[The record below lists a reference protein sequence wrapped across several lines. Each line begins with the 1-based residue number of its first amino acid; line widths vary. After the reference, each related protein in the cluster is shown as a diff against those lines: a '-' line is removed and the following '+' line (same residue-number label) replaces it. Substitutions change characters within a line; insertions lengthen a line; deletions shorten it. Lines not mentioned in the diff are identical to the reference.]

1 VKYTAIFQV
10 YGLIMANMLLIMG
23 GQLGYLYIVGP
34 ISMEDGNTMSL
45 PEIPFMGFLIIVL
58 MIAGGMIIAAILQK
72 MPAPVRYVTTNQKP
86 YSKRM
91 MPEIDESSE
100 KNYRPEY
107 PSQYSSNS
115 GKLYYNKVKEENNE
129 KNLDW
134 LGIKPIPEDISFKLG
149 SIQRQVL
156 QLPKSGILFFFFLM
170 SLALGLVALTERGPF
185 IFLFPIAFVIAFAFP
200 GLIWVSYIYSRTIAS
215 PEPQRLVLVALAWG
229 MFSTL
234 PASLLNDLG
243 SRIVEVNQNALLG
256 KGEFGT
262 PELIL
267 VSIIAPFVEELL
279 KPIGLILIMKR
290 LKTPYEG
297 VLYGVACGMGFAIIE
312 NMLYELFILLWYGP
326 DAWTINAFV
335 RGIGSTVLHAVGP
348 AAIGF
353 AIAYS
358 NQMERPMKK
367 YLIYAYIFGF
377 IMHAAWNGFAT
388 LPLLKSGQNW
398 EYFSYLLITIMIILC
413 LIFIVKSLEY
423 GKYYSR
429 LELAAVN
436 FEDLEEETNSG
447 H

>member
-1 VKYTAIFQV
+1 
-10 YGLIMANMLLIMG
+10 MANLLLIMG

-34 ISMEDGNTMSL
+34 IAMEEGNTMSL
-45 PEIPFMGFLIIVL
+45 PEIPFMGFLIMIL
-58 MIAGGMIIAAILQK
+58 MVAGGMIIVAILQK
-72 MPAPVRYVTTNQKP
+72 MPAPIRYVTSNRKP
-86 YSKRM
+86 YTKN
-91 MPEIDESSE
+91 IE
-100 KNYRPEY
+100 KNIDDTSGNSYRSEY
-107 PSQYSSNS
+107 PGQYSSKS
-115 GKLYYNKVKEENNE
+115 GKLFYSKSEE
-129 KNLDW
+129 KNDLDW
-134 LGIKPIPEDISFKLG
+134 GGIKPVSNETSFKLG

-156 QLPKSGILFFFFLM
+156 QLPKSGMLFFLFLM

-185 IFLFPIAFVIAFAFP
+185 LLLFPVAFVIAFAFP
-200 GLIWVSYIYSRTIAS
+200 GLIWVSYIYSRTITS
-215 PEPQRLVLVALAWG
+215 PEPQRLVLIALAWG

-279 KPIGLILIMKR
+279 KPIGLIFIMKR

-312 NMLYELFILLWYGP
+312 NMLYELFILLWYGS
-326 DAWTINAFV
+326 DAWTLNAFV

-348 AAIGF
+348 GAIGF

-358 NQMERPMKK
+358 KQMEKPMKTP
-367 YLIYAYIFGF
+367 LIYAYIFGF
-377 IMHAAWNGFAT
+377 VMHGAWNGFAT
-388 LPLLKSGQNW
+388 LPLLKSGQSW
-398 EYFSYLLITIMIILC
+398 EYFSYLLIAIMIVLC

-429 LELAAVN
+429 LELTAAKFN
-436 FEDLEEETNSG
+436 DLEEETNSG

>member
-1 VKYTAIFQV
+1 
-10 YGLIMANMLLIMG
+10 MG

-34 ISMEDGNTMSL
+34 IAMEEGNTVTL
-45 PEIPFMGFLIIVL
+45 PGIPFMGFLIMIL
-58 MIAGGMIIAAILQK
+58 MIAGAMIIVAILQK
-72 MPAPVRYVTTNQKP
+72 MPAPIRYVTSTKKP
-86 YSKRM
+86 YNKKV
-91 MPEIDESSE
+91 E
-100 KNYRPEY
+100 KNIDDR
-107 PSQYSSNS
+107 SKS
-115 GKLYYNKVKEENNE
+115 GKLYYNKGEEND
-129 KNLDW
+129 NLKQG
-134 LGIKPIPEDISFKLG
+134 GIKPVSAEISFKLG

-156 QLPKSGILFFFFLM
+156 QLPKSGIIFFLFLV
-170 SLALGLVALTERGPF
+170 SLALGLIALTERGPF
-185 IFLFPIAFVIAFAFP
+185 LFLFPIAFVIAFAFP
-200 GLIWVSYIYSRTIAS
+200 GLIWVSYIYSRTITS
-215 PEPQRLVLVALAWG
+215 PEPQRLVLIALAWG

-243 SRIVEVNQNALLG
+243 SRMVEVNQDALLG
-256 KGEFGT
+256 NGDFGT

-267 VSIIAPFVEELL
+267 VSIIAPLVEELL
-279 KPIGLILIMKR
+279 KPIGLLFLMKR

-312 NMLYELFILLWYGP
+312 NMLYELFILIWYGP
-326 DAWTINAFV
+326 DAWTLNAFV

-358 NQMERPMKK
+358 KQMNKPLK
-367 YLIYAYIFGF
+367 LNLLYAYIFGF

-388 LPLLKSGQNW
+388 LPFLKSGQSW
-398 EYFSYLLITIMIILC
+398 EYLSYLLIAIMIVLC

-423 GKYYSR
+423 GKYYSK
-429 LELAAVN
+429 LELTAAN

>member
-1 VKYTAIFQV
+1 
-10 YGLIMANMLLIMG
+10 MANMLLIMG

-34 ISMEDGNTMSL
+34 IAMDGAKTVEL
-45 PEIPFMGFLIIVL
+45 PEIPFLGLLIIIL
-58 MIAGGMIIAAILQK
+58 MIAGGLIITAILQK
-72 MPAPVRYVTTNQKP
+72 MPPPIRYVTKNHKP
-86 YSKRM
+86 YTKKISG
-91 MPEIDESSE
+91 EIDNSFED
-100 KNYRPEY
+100 KYRPEY
-107 PSQYSSNS
+107 PGQYNSNDGNIYYEKS
-115 GKLYYNKVKEENNE
+115 KTDEKLNWNV
-129 KNLDW
+129 L
-134 LGIKPIPEDISFKLG
+134 KPIPEDINFKLG
-149 SIQRQVL
+149 SIQKQVL
-156 QLPKSGILFFFFLM
+156 QLPKSGMLFFCFLL

-185 IFLFPIAFVIAFAFP
+185 LFLFPIAFVIAFAFP

-215 PEPQRLVLVALAWG
+215 PEPQRLVLIALAWG

-243 SRIVEVNQNALLG
+243 SRLIDVNQNALLG
-256 KGEFGT
+256 KGEFGI

-279 KPIGLILIMKR
+279 KPIGLILILKR

-312 NMLYELFILLWYGP
+312 NMLYELFILIWYGS

-358 NQMERPMKK
+358 KQMEKPMKK
-367 YLIYAYIFGF
+367 YMIYAYTFGF
-377 IMHAAWNGFAT
+377 VMHAAWNGFAT
-388 LPLLKSGQNW
+388 LPLLKSGENW
-398 EYFSYLLITIMIILC
+398 EYFSYLLIAIMIVLC

-429 LELAAVN
+429 LELAAAN
-436 FEDLEEETNSG
+436 FDDLEEETNSG

>member
-1 VKYTAIFQV
+1 
-10 YGLIMANMLLIMG
+10 MG

-34 ISMEDGNTMSL
+34 IAMEEGNTVTL
-45 PEIPFMGFLIIVL
+45 PEIPFMGFLIMIL
-58 MIAGGMIIAAILQK
+58 MIAGAMIIVAILQK
-72 MPAPVRYVTTNQKP
+72 MPAPIRYVTSTKKP
-86 YSKRM
+86 YHKKV
-91 MPEIDESSE
+91 E
-100 KNYRPEY
+100 KNIDDR
-107 PSQYSSNS
+107 SKS
-115 GKLYYNKVKEENNE
+115 GKLYYSKDEEND
-129 KNLDW
+129 NLERG
-134 LGIKPIPEDISFKLG
+134 GIKPVSAEISFKLG

-156 QLPKSGILFFFFLM
+156 QLPKSGIIFFLFLV
-170 SLALGLVALTERGPF
+170 SLALGLIALTERGPF
-185 IFLFPIAFVIAFAFP
+185 LFLFPIAFVIAFAFP
-200 GLIWVSYIYSRTIAS
+200 GLIWVSYIYSRTITS

-243 SRIVEVNQNALLG
+243 SRMVKVNQDALLG
-256 KGEFGT
+256 NGDFGT

-267 VSIIAPFVEELL
+267 VSIIAPLVEELL
-279 KPIGLILIMKR
+279 KPIGLLFLMKR

-312 NMLYELFILLWYGP
+312 NMLYELFILIWYGP
-326 DAWTINAFV
+326 DAWTLNAFV

-358 NQMERPMKK
+358 KQMNKTLK
-367 YLIYAYIFGF
+367 WNLLYAYIFGF
-377 IMHAAWNGFAT
+377 VMHAAWNGFAT
-388 LPLLKSGQNW
+388 LPFLKSGQSW
-398 EYFSYLLITIMIILC
+398 EYLSYLLIAIMIILC

-423 GKYYSR
+423 GKYYSK
-429 LELAAVN
+429 LELTAAN

>member
-1 VKYTAIFQV
+1 
-10 YGLIMANMLLIMG
+10 MG

-45 PEIPFMGFLIIVL
+45 PGIPFMGFLIMIL

-72 MPAPVRYVTTNQKP
+72 MPAPIRYVTTNQKP
-86 YSKRM
+86 YSRNMESK
-91 MPEIDESSE
+91 IDDTSE
-100 KNYRPEY
+100 KSYRPEY
-107 PSQYSSNS
+107 PGQYSSNT
-115 GKLYYNKVKEENNE
+115 GKVYYSKAEEENN
-129 KNLDW
+129 LDW
-134 LGIKPIPEDISFKLG
+134 GGIKPVPEKVSFKLG

-156 QLPKSGILFFFFLM
+156 QLPQSGMLFFLFLM
-170 SLALGLVALTERGPF
+170 SLALGLIALTERGPF
-185 IFLFPIAFVIAFAFP
+185 LFLFPIAFVIAFAFP
-200 GLIWVSYIYSRTIAS
+200 GLIWVSYIYSRTLTS
-215 PEPQRLVLVALAWG
+215 PEPQRLVLIALAWG

-243 SRIVEVNQNALLG
+243 SRIVDVDQNALLG
-256 KGEFGT
+256 KGDFGT

-279 KPIGLILIMKR
+279 KPVGLILIIKR

-312 NMLYELFILLWYGP
+312 NMLYELFILLWYGA
-326 DAWTINAFV
+326 DDWTITAFV
-335 RGIGSTVLHAVGP
+335 RGIGSTVLHALGP

-353 AIAYS
+353 AIGYS
-358 NQMERPMKK
+358 KQMNKPMKF
-367 YLIYAYIFGF
+367 YLLYAYIFGF

-398 EYFSYLLITIMIILC
+398 EYLSYFLIAMMIVLC
-413 LIFIVKSLEY
+413 LIFIIKSLEY
-423 GKYYSR
+423 GKYYSK
-429 LELAAVN
+429 LELTAAN
-436 FEDLEEETNSG
+436 FDDLEEETNSG

>member
-1 VKYTAIFQV
+1 
-10 YGLIMANMLLIMG
+10 MANLLLIMG

-34 ISMEDGNTMSL
+34 IAMDEGNTMSL
-45 PEIPFMGFLIIVL
+45 PEIPFMGFLIMIL
-58 MIAGGMIIAAILQK
+58 MVAGGMIIVAILQK
-72 MPAPVRYVTTNQKP
+72 MPAPIRYVTSNKKP
-86 YSKRM
+86 YTKN
-91 MPEIDESSE
+91 IE
-100 KNYRPEY
+100 KNIDDTSGNSYRSEY
-107 PSQYSSNS
+107 PGQYSSKS
-115 GKLYYNKVKEENNE
+115 GKLFYSKSEE
-129 KNLDW
+129 KNDLDW
-134 LGIKPIPEDISFKLG
+134 GGIKPVSNETSFKLG

-156 QLPKSGILFFFFLM
+156 QLPKSGMLFFLFLM

-185 IFLFPIAFVIAFAFP
+185 LLLFPVAFVIAFAFP
-200 GLIWVSYIYSRTIAS
+200 GLIWVSYIYSRTITS
-215 PEPQRLVLVALAWG
+215 PEPQRLVLIALAWG

-256 KGEFGT
+256 KGDFGT

-279 KPIGLILIMKR
+279 KPIGLIFIMKR

-312 NMLYELFILLWYGP
+312 NMLYELFILLWYGS
-326 DAWTINAFV
+326 DAWTLNAFV

-348 AAIGF
+348 GAIGF

-358 NQMERPMKK
+358 KQMEKPMKTP
-367 YLIYAYIFGF
+367 LIYAYIFGF
-377 IMHAAWNGFAT
+377 VMHGAWNGFAT
-388 LPLLKSGQNW
+388 LPLLKSGQSW
-398 EYFSYLLITIMIILC
+398 EYFSYLLIAIMIVLC

-429 LELAAVN
+429 LELTAAKFN
-436 FEDLEEETNSG
+436 DLEEETNSG

>member
-1 VKYTAIFQV
+1 
-10 YGLIMANMLLIMG
+10 MANLLLIMG

-34 ISMEDGNTMSL
+34 ISMDEGNTMSL
-45 PEIPFMGFLIIVL
+45 PEIPFMGLLIIIL
-58 MIAGGMIIAAILQK
+58 MVAGGLIIAAILQK
-72 MPAPVRYVTTNQKP
+72 MPAPIRYVTTNQKP
-86 YSKRM
+86 YIKSMKSK
-91 MPEIDESSE
+91 IDDTSE
-100 KNYRPEY
+100 KSYRPEY
-107 PSQYSSNS
+107 PGQYSSNTGDLFYS
-115 GKLYYNKVKEENNE
+115 KAEE
-129 KNLDW
+129 KGNLDW
-134 LGIKPIPEDISFKLG
+134 GGIKPVPEEVSFKLG

-156 QLPKSGILFFFFLM
+156 QLPKAGMLFFLFLM
-170 SLALGLVALTERGPF
+170 SLALGLIALTERGPF
-185 IFLFPIAFVIAFAFP
+185 LFLFPIAFIIAFAFP
-200 GLIWVSYIYSRTIAS
+200 GLIWVSYIYSRTVTS
-215 PEPQRLVLVALAWG
+215 PEPQRLVLIALAWG

-234 PASLLNDLG
+234 PASLLNDMG
-243 SRIVEVNQNALLG
+243 SRIVEVNQDALLG
-256 KGEFGT
+256 KGNFGT

-279 KPIGLILIMKR
+279 KPVGLILIMKR

-312 NMLYELFILLWYGP
+312 NMLYELFILLWYGS

-335 RGIGSTVLHAVGP
+335 RGIGSTVLHAMGP

-358 NQMERPMKK
+358 KQMGKSMNK

-377 IMHAAWNGFAT
+377 TMHAAWNAFAT

-398 EYFSYLLITIMIILC
+398 EYGSYLLIAIMIVVC

-423 GKYYSR
+423 GKYYSK
-429 LELAAVN
+429 LELATAN
-436 FEDLEEETNSG
+436 FDDLEEETNSG